1 MELKKMG
8 WANNIK
14 KCPRGHTEITVIGGD
29 VRLNYVSCHECQMVY
44 YKKDFK
50 GGVHGKNQNM

>member
-1 MELKKMG
+1 MNTMG

-14 KCPRGHTEITVIGGD
+14 KCPRGHTEISVIGGD
-29 VRLNYVSCHECQMVY
+29 DRLNYVSCHECEMVY

-50 GGVHGKNQNM
+50 GKVG